1 MDINDIYL
9 KLKKALKSEI
19 TRHNLADKT
28 IEITC
33 KPLSVKEAIGTP
45 EHDDYPIVK
54 GKEVMMAAV
63 FNGASGQAFTD
74 EYTDISLSVEDLM
87 NIDHTQT
94 NERAIFIAGLNAVYR
109 SLGLCEKTI
118 HCKDTEPV
126 ECAKNIVQLPEF
138 SGKKILLGGLQP
150 RFLEYLSGCNTM
162 RALDLDPDNIGTEK
176 FGTTIE
182 SGEQFEDA
190 LGWCDMIFATGS
202 TIVNGTIT
210 NFLNSG
216 KPSVFFG
223 VTISAPAKILGLSS
237 YCHCGH

>member
-9 KLKKALKSEI
+9 KLKEALKVEI

-74 EYTDISLSVEDLM
+74 EYTDISLSVEDLLTI
-87 NIDHTQT
+87 NHTRT

-109 SLGLCEKTI
+109 SVGLCEKTI

-126 ECAKNIVQLPEF
+126 QCAQNLVKQPEF
-138 SGKKILLGGLQP
+138 SGKKILLAGLQP

-176 FGTTIE
+176 FGTPHRIRRP
-182 SGEQFEDA
+182 
-190 LGWCDMIFATGS
+190 
-202 TIVNGTIT
+202 V
-210 NFLNSG
+210 
-216 KPSVFFG
+216 
-223 VTISAPAKILGLSS
+223 
-237 YCHCGH
+237 